1 MAAMLRC
8 DSFAKICGGCRN
20 PAHRRKQ
27 PTRGPRFK
35 RRLGASPGKSPYPP
49 HANGDDARSIT
60 FIIRLLFGII
70 DVLRL

>member
-27 PTRGPRFK
+27 PT
-35 RRLGASPGKSPYPP
+35 RLGASPGKSPYPP